1 MSKEYYTLRELIDN
15 NGGLLNDESL
25 HFITKHGLL
34 CELLLCDNRLGEEA
48 FLALPAM
55 GYAPN
60 SNELACYLYMR
71 DDLDCKMMSALDL
84 SDAVMLELLCLDLSL
99 LPAVRA
105 NGVFGRLDEGQFA
118 KIFINAYRATE
129 NVGLVAELQKCGW
142 AFMDAVIL
150 DCPEI
155 IPTLERMGAD
165 LGESR
170 YATYLSK

>member
-1 MSKEYYTLRELIDN
+1 MSKEYYTLREQIDN

-25 HFITKHGLL
+25 HFIDKHGLL

-60 SNELACYLYMR
+60 NNELACYLYMC
-71 DDLDCKMMSALDL
+71 DALDCKMMEALNL
-84 SDAVMLELLCLDLSL
+84 SDAVMLELLSLDLSL

-105 NGVFGRLDEGQFA
+105 KGLFWRLDEGQFA
-118 KIFINAYRATE
+118 RIFINAYLAAENTE
-129 NVGLVAELQKCGW
+129 LVAELQKRGW
-142 AFMDAVIL
+142 NFMDAVIL

-155 IPTLERMGAD
+155 IPTLERMGVD

-170 YATYLSK
+170 YAVYLSK

>member
-1 MSKEYYTLRELIDN
+1 MSKEYYTLREQIDN

-25 HFITKHGLL
+25 HFIAKHGLL

-71 DDLDCKMMSALDL
+71 DVLDCKIMSSLNL
-84 SDAVMLELLCLDLSL
+84 SDTLMLELLCLDLSL
-99 LPAVRA
+99 LPAVKAKGLFWRI
-105 NGVFGRLDEGQFA
+105 NEGQFA
-118 KIFINAYRATE
+118 RIFINAYRAEENTE
-129 NVGLVAELQKCGW
+129 LVAELQKRGW

-170 YATYLSK
+170 YATYISK

>member
-1 MSKEYYTLRELIDN
+1 MSKEYYTLRELINN
-15 NGGLLNDESL
+15 NGGILNDESL
-25 HFITKHGLL
+25 HFIAKHGFL

-71 DDLDCKMMSALDL
+71 DDLDCKMMSALNL
-84 SDAVMLELLCLDLSL
+84 SDAMMLKLLCLDLSL

-105 NGVFGRLDEGQFA
+105 KGLFWRIDEGQFA
-118 KIFINAYRATE
+118 RIFINAYRAAE
-129 NVGLVAELQKCGW
+129 NVGVVAELQKRGW
-142 AFMDAVIL
+142 PFMYAVIL

-165 LGESR
+165 LEQSR

>member
-1 MSKEYYTLRELIDN
+1 MSKEYYTLREQIDN

-25 HFITKHGLL
+25 HFIAKLGLL

-71 DDLDCKMMSALDL
+71 DDLDCNMMSALNL

-99 LPAVRA
+99 LPAARA
-105 NGVFGRLDEGQFA
+105 KGLFWRLDEGQFA
-118 KIFINAYRATE
+118 KIFINAYLAAKNTE
-129 NVGLVAELQKCGW
+129 LVAELQKRGW

-155 IPTLERMGAD
+155 IPTLERMGAN
-165 LGESR
+165 LEQSR
-170 YATYLSK
+170 YAEYLSK

>member
-1 MSKEYYTLRELIDN
+1 MNKMYYKLIEQIDN

-25 HFITKHGLL
+25 HFIAKHGLL

-55 GYAPN
+55 GYSLN

-71 DDLDCKMMSALDL
+71 DDLDCKMMSVLNV

-105 NGVFGRLDEGQFA
+105 KGLFRRIDEGQFA
-118 KIFINAYRATE
+118 RIFINAYRAVENTE
-129 NVGLVAELQKCGW
+129 LVAELQKRGW
-142 AFMDAVIL
+142 SFMDAVIL

-165 LGESR
+165 LEQSH
-170 YATYLSK
+170 YAVYISK

>member
-1 MSKEYYTLRELIDN
+1 MSKEYYTLREQIDN

-25 HFITKHGLL
+25 HFIAKHSLL
-34 CELLLCDNRLGEEA
+34 CELLLCDNQLGEEA

-55 GYAPN
+55 GYVPN

-71 DDLDCKMMSALDL
+71 DDLDCKMMSALNL

-99 LPAVRA
+99 LPAPRA
-105 NGVFGRLDEGQFA
+105 KGLFWRLNEGQFER
-118 KIFINAYRATE
+118 IFINAYRAPENTE
-129 NVGLVAELQKCGW
+129 LVAELQKRGW
-142 AFMDAVIL
+142 NFMDTVIL

-155 IPTLERMGAD
+155 IPTLERMGVD
-165 LGESR
+165 HGESR

>member
-25 HFITKHGLL
+25 HFIARHGLL
-34 CELLLCDNRLGEEA
+34 CELLLRENQLGEEA
-48 FLALPAM
+48 FLTLPAM
-55 GYAPN
+55 GYTPN

-71 DDLDCKMMSALDL
+71 DALDCKIISTLNL

-105 NGVFGRLDEGQFA
+105 KGLFGRLDEGQFA
-118 KIFINAYRATE
+118 RIFINAYRAPENTE
-129 NVGLVAELQKCGW
+129 LVAELQKRGW
-142 AFMDAVIL
+142 SFMDAVIL

-155 IPTLERMGAD
+155 IPTLERIGVD
-165 LGESR
+165 LEQSR
-170 YATYLSK
+170 YAVYLSK

>member
-1 MSKEYYTLRELIDN
+1 MSKEYYTLREQIDN

-25 HFITKHGLL
+25 HFIARHGLL
-34 CELLLCDNRLGEEA
+34 CELLLRENQLGEEA
-48 FLALPAM
+48 FLTLPAM
-55 GYAPN
+55 GYTPN

-71 DDLDCKMMSALDL
+71 DALDCKIISALNL

-105 NGVFGRLDEGQFA
+105 KGLFGRLDEGQFA
-118 KIFINAYRATE
+118 RIFINAYRAAENTE
-129 NVGLVAELQKCGW
+129 LVAELQKRGW
-142 AFMDAVIL
+142 SFMDAVIL

-165 LGESR
+165 LEQSR
-170 YATYLSK
+170 YTVYLSK

>member
-60 SNELACYLYMR
+60 SNELAYYLYMR
-71 DDLDCKMMSALDL
+71 DDLDCKMMSALNL
-84 SDAVMLELLCLDLSL
+84 SDSVMLELLCLDLSL

-105 NGVFGRLDEGQFA
+105 KELFWRIAEGQFA
-118 KIFINAYRATE
+118 RIFINAYRATE
-129 NVGLVAELQKCGW
+129 NVGLVAELQKRGW
-142 AFMDAVIL
+142 PFMDAVIL

-155 IPTLERMGAD
+155 IPTLERMGVD

>member
-1 MSKEYYTLRELIDN
+1 MSKEYYTLREQIDN

-25 HFITKHGLL
+25 HFIAKHGLL

-71 DDLDCKMMSALDL
+71 DDLDCKMMSALNL

-99 LPAVRA
+99 LPAPRA
-105 NGVFGRLDEGQFA
+105 KGLFWRLNEGQFER
-118 KIFINAYRATE
+118 IFINAYRAPENTE
-129 NVGLVAELQKCGW
+129 LVAELQKRGW

-155 IPTLERMGAD
+155 IPTLERMGEN

-170 YATYLSK
+170 YAEYLSK

>member
-1 MSKEYYTLRELIDN
+1 MSKEYYTLREQIDN

-25 HFITKHGLL
+25 HFIAKHSLL
-34 CELLLCDNRLGEEA
+34 CELLLCDNQLGEEA

-55 GYAPN
+55 GYVPN

-71 DDLDCKMMSALDL
+71 DDLNCKMMSALNL

-99 LPAVRA
+99 LPAPRA
-105 NGVFGRLDEGQFA
+105 KGLFWRLNEGQFER
-118 KIFINAYRATE
+118 IFINAYRAPENTE
-129 NVGLVAELQKCGW
+129 LVAELQKRGW
-142 AFMDAVIL
+142 NFMDTVIL

-155 IPTLERMGAD
+155 IPTLERMGVD
-165 LGESR
+165 HGESR

>member
-1 MSKEYYTLRELIDN
+1 MNNTYYKLIELIDN

-25 HFITKHGLL
+25 HFIAKHCLL

-55 GYAPN
+55 GYTPN

-71 DDLDCKMMSALDL
+71 DALDCKMMAVLNL
-84 SDAVMLELLCLDLSL
+84 SDVVMLELLCLDLSL

-105 NGVFGRLDEGQFA
+105 KGLFRRIDEGQFA
-118 KIFINAYRATE
+118 RILINAYRAAENTE
-129 NVGLVAELQKCGW
+129 LVAELQKRGW
-142 AFMDAVIL
+142 NFMDAVIL

-155 IPTLERMGAD
+155 IPTLERMGVD

-170 YATYLSK
+170 YAAYLSK

>member
-1 MSKEYYTLRELIDN
+1 MSKEYYTLSELIDN

>member
-1 MSKEYYTLRELIDN
+1 MSKEYYTLTELIDN

-25 HFITKHGLL
+25 HFIAKHGLL
-34 CELLLCDNRLGEEA
+34 CELLLCDNQLGVEA

-60 SNELACYLYMR
+60 SNELAYYLYMC
-71 DDLDCKMMSALDL
+71 DDLDCNMMSALNL

-105 NGVFGRLDEGQFA
+105 KGLFWRLDEGQFA
-118 KIFINAYRATE
+118 RIFINAYRAPENTE
-129 NVGLVAELQKCGW
+129 LVAELQKRGW
-142 AFMDAVIL
+142 GFVDAVIL

-155 IPTLERMGAD
+155 IPTLERVGAD
-165 LGESR
+165 LEQSR
-170 YATYLSK
+170 YAVYLSK

>member
-1 MSKEYYTLRELIDN
+1 MSKEYYTLREQIDN

-25 HFITKHGLL
+25 HFIAKHGSL

-71 DDLDCKMMSALDL
+71 DALDCKIMSALNL
-84 SDAVMLELLCLDLSL
+84 SDAVMLELLSLDLSL
-99 LPAVRA
+99 LPAARA
-105 NGVFGRLDEGQFA
+105 KGLFRRIDEGQFA
-118 KIFINAYRATE
+118 RIFINAYRAAE
-129 NVGLVAELQKCGW
+129 NTALVGELQKRGW

-170 YATYLSK
+170 YAVYLSK

>member
-1 MSKEYYTLRELIDN
+1 MNRDYNKLIEQIDN

-25 HFITKHGLL
+25 HFIARHGLL
-34 CELLLCDNRLGEEA
+34 CELLLRENQLGEEA
-48 FLALPAM
+48 FLTLPAM
-55 GYAPN
+55 GYTPN

-71 DDLDCKMMSALDL
+71 DALDCKIISTLNL

-105 NGVFGRLDEGQFA
+105 KGLFRRIDEDQFA
-118 KIFINAYRATE
+118 RIFINAYLAAENTE
-129 NVGLVAELQKCGW
+129 LVAELQKRGW
-142 AFMDAVIL
+142 SFMDAVIL

-165 LGESR
+165 LEQSR
-170 YATYLSK
+170 YTVYLSK

>member
-25 HFITKHGLL
+25 HFIAKHGLL
-34 CELLLCDNRLGEEA
+34 CELLLCDNRFGEEA
-48 FLALPAM
+48 FLELPAM
-55 GYAPN
+55 GYAPTD
-60 SNELACYLYMR
+60 NELACFLFMR
-71 DDLDCKMMSALDL
+71 GDIDCKMMSALNL
-84 SDAVMLELLCLDLSL
+84 SDSVMLELLCFDLSL

-105 NGVFGRLDEGQFA
+105 KGLFGRIDEGQFA
-118 KIFINAYRATE
+118 RIFINAYEAAENTE
-129 NVGLVAELQKCGW
+129 LVAELQKRGW

-165 LGESR
+165 IEQSR
-170 YATYLSK
+170 YAASLSK